1 MNVDP
6 TDAASTLRRGT
17 TRLGRRLRLERP
29 EHSVSLQQLNTLA
42 LLHQHGPS
50 TAGELAA
57 RQRLQPQSLSRTLTA
72 LECDGL
78 VTRSADPAD
87 RRRALLVITDG
98 GLGAL
103 RHDISQRDAWLA
115 AAMADSLT
123 PAEQQLLRIA
133 GELMERLAEAP
144 MAALRAPLSGAADPG
159 PGGSTCA
166 AQEAG

>member
-1 MNVDP
+1 
-6 TDAASTLRRGT
+6 
-17 TRLGRRLRLERP
+17 
-29 EHSVSLQQLNTLA
+29 
-42 LLHQHGPS
+42 
-50 TAGELAA
+50 
-57 RQRLQPQSLSRTLTA
+57 
-72 LECDGL
+72 
-78 VTRSADPAD
+78 
-87 RRRALLVITDG
+87 VITDG